1 MFDRCSVSKSSGGGS
16 GWYLFPIVQSFKSSV
31 QVKTIP
37 CEVKIKSMTAVDL
50 NRSHFEPPL
59 VKRDQVYKLITARH
73 LRELAG
79 YRDLIIRLAWSDF
92 KLRYKSSAL
101 GFFWSLLEP
110 LLMLLVLYVVFS
122 NLMRIQVEHYQL
134 FLLLGIILW
143 SFMDRG
149 TSMSIWGII
158 GKPSLVQ
165 KVYFPRDILV
175 ISTCITALMMTAL
188 EFVVFIIFMAFFR
201 VLPGM
206 NIVYFP
212 IIFVCQFLI
221 ILGLAMGLS
230 ALNVYFR
237 DVQFIWRL
245 IVQVGFFAT
254 PVIYPITIF
263 PENVRWIV
271 MLNPMAQ
278 IITMMRDCI
287 LYRVSPEPF
296 NLAYVAVSALVFLLL
311 GYATFDHLEPKFA
324 EAI

>member
-1 MFDRCSVSKSSGGGS
+1 M
-16 GWYLFPIVQSFKSSV
+16 LTP
-31 QVKTIP
+31 
-37 CEVKIKSMTAVDL
+37 
-50 NRSHFEPPL
+50 SHL
-59 VKRDQVYKLITARH
+59 H
-73 LRELAG
+73 ELWS

-92 KLRYKSSAL
+92 KLRYKNSAL

-110 LLMLLVLYVVFS
+110 LLMLLILYVVFS

-134 FLLLGIILW
+134 FLLLGIVLW
-143 SFMDRG
+143 NFLDRG
-149 TSMSIWGII
+149 TSMSIGGII

-175 ISTCITALMMTAL
+175 IATCITALMMTAL
-188 EFVVFIIFMAFFR
+188 EFVVFVIFMGVFR
-201 VLPGM
+201 VMPGM
-206 NIVYFP
+206 TIAYFP
-212 IIFVCQFLI
+212 ILFIFEFLM
-221 ILGLAMGLS
+221 ILGLSMALS

-254 PVIYPITIF
+254 PILYPITIF
-263 PENVRWIV
+263 PERVRWIL

-287 LYRVSPEPF
+287 LYRISPEPL
-296 NLAYVAVSALVFLLL
+296 NLAYVAVSTLVVLLL
-311 GYATFDHLEPKFA
+311 GYVIFDRLEPKFA

>member
-1 MFDRCSVSKSSGGGS
+1 MLTSS
-16 GWYLFPIVQSFKSSV
+16 
-31 QVKTIP
+31 
-37 CEVKIKSMTAVDL
+37 
-50 NRSHFEPPL
+50 
-59 VKRDQVYKLITARH
+59 H
-73 LRELAG
+73 LHELWN

-110 LLMLLVLYVVFS
+110 LLMLVVLYVVFS
-122 NLMRIQVEHYQL
+122 NLMRVQVEHYQL

-143 SFMDRG
+143 NFIDRG
-149 TSMSIWGII
+149 TSMSIWGIV

-188 EFVVFIIFMAFFR
+188 EFVVFIIFMVIFR
-201 VLPGM
+201 VLPEM
-206 NIVYFP
+206 TVAYFP
-212 IIFVCQFLI
+212 ILFILEFFI
-221 ILGLAMGLS
+221 ILGLSMTLA

-245 IVQVGFFAT
+245 VVQVGFFAT

-263 PENVRWIV
+263 PEKIRWIV

-278 IITMMRDCI
+278 IITMMRDCT
-287 LYRVSPEPF
+287 LYGISPAPS
-296 NLAYVAVSALVFLLL
+296 NLAYVAISML
-311 GYATFDHLEPKFA
+311 GVLTIGCLIFDRLEPKFA